1 MPVNPYQKYQQQ
13 SIMTMTPGEL
23 LLKLYDESIKQL
35 RQAVDALGQKQY
47 DRANTGMQ
55 KAQRII
61 SHLNKTLVMDY
72 EISKNLE
79 ALYDFF
85 IYKITQANIHKDPKH
100 IEEILPMLI
109 DLRDA
114 YAQAEKN
121 TTAASAASA
130 AHTANG

>member
-23 LLKLYDESIKQL
+23 LLKLYDETVKQL
-35 RQAVDALGQKQY
+35 RQAEDALAQKQLE
-47 DRANTGMQ
+47 RANSSLQ

-61 SHLNKTLVMDY
+61 SHLNQTLVMDY

-85 IYKITQANIHKDPKH
+85 IYKITQANIHKDASH
-100 IEEILPMLI
+100 IEEILPMI
-109 DLRDA
+109 VDLRDA
-114 YAQAEKN
+114 YAQAEKQV
-121 TTAASAASA
+121 TASGAQGGA
-130 AHTANG
+130 G

>member
-23 LLKLYDESIKQL
+23 LLKLYDETIKQL
-35 RQAVDALGQKQY
+35 RYGEVALQQNQY
-47 DRANTGMQ
+47 DRANTSLQ

-61 SHLNKTLVMDY
+61 SHLNKTLAMEY
-72 EISKNLE
+72 EIAQNLE

-85 IYKITQANIHKDPKH
+85 SYKITQANVHKDATH
-100 IEEILPMLI
+100 ITEILPMVI

-114 YAQAEKN
+114 FAQAEKQV
-121 TTAASAASA
+121 AAG
-130 AHTANG
+130 NR

>member
-23 LLKLYDESIKQL
+23 LLKLYDETIKQL
-35 RQAVDALGQKQY
+35 HYGEAALQQKQY
-47 DRANTGMQ
+47 ERANTSLQ

-61 SHLNKTLVMDY
+61 SHLNKTLAMEY
-72 EISKNLE
+72 EIAQNLE

-85 IYKITQANIHKDPKH
+85 SYKITQANVHKDATH
-100 IEEILPMLI
+100 ITEILPMVI

-114 YAQAEKN
+114 FAQAEKQV
-121 TTAASAASA
+121 AAG
-130 AHTANG
+130 NR

>member
-23 LLKLYDESIKQL
+23 LLKLYDEAIKQL
-35 RQAVDALGQKQY
+35 RYGEVALQQKQY
-47 DRANTGMQ
+47 ERANTSLQ

-61 SHLNKTLVMDY
+61 NHLNKTLVMEY
-72 EISKNLE
+72 EIAQNLE

-85 IYKITQANIHKDPKH
+85 SYKITQANVHKDATH
-100 IEEILPMLI
+100 ITEILPMVV

-114 YAQAEKN
+114 FAQAEKQV
-121 TTAASAASA
+121 AAS
-130 AHTANG
+130 NR

>member
-23 LLKLYDESIKQL
+23 LLKLYDETIKQL
-35 RQAVDALGQKQY
+35 RYGELALQQNQY
-47 DRANTGMQ
+47 ERANTSLQ

-61 SHLNKTLVMDY
+61 SHLNKTLAMEY
-72 EISKNLE
+72 EIAQNLE

-85 IYKITQANIHKDPKH
+85 SYKITQANVHKDAAH
-100 IEEILPMLI
+100 ITEILPMVI

-114 YAQAEKN
+114 FAQAEKQV
-121 TTAASAASA
+121 AAG
-130 AHTANG
+130 NR

>member
-23 LLKLYDESIKQL
+23 LLKLYDEAIKQL
-35 RQAVDALGQKQY
+35 RYGELALQQNQY
-47 DRANTGMQ
+47 DRANTSLQ

-61 SHLNKTLVMDY
+61 SHLNKTLVMEY
-72 EISKNLE
+72 EIAQNLE

-85 IYKITQANIHKDPKH
+85 SYKITQANVHKDATH
-100 IEEILPMLI
+100 ITEILPMVI

-114 YAQAEKN
+114 FAQAEKQV
-121 TTAASAASA
+121 AAG
-130 AHTANG
+130 NK

>member
-35 RQAVDALGQKQY
+35 RQAEEALGQKQY
-47 DRANTGMQ
+47 DRANAGMQ
-55 KAQRII
+55 KAQRIV

-85 IYKITQANIHKDPKH
+85 IYKITQANIHKDASH
-100 IEEILPMLI
+100 LEEILPMLQ

-121 TTAASAASA
+121 AAAEAHA
-130 AHTANG
+130 AHG

>member
-23 LLKLYDESIKQL
+23 LLKLYDESIKQM
-35 RQAVDALGQKQY
+35 RQSIDALGQKQY
-47 DRANTGMQ
+47 DKANAGIQ

-85 IYKITQANIHKDPKH
+85 LYKLTQANIHKDASQL
-100 IEEILPMLI
+100 EEILPMVV

-114 YAQAEKN
+114 YAQAEK
-121 TTAASAASA
+121 TAVSGASAP
-130 AHTANG
+130 HHG